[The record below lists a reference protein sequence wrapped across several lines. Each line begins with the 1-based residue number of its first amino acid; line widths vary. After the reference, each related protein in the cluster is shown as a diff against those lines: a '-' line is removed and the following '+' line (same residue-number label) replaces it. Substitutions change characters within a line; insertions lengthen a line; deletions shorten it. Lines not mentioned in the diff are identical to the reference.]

1 MAHISFESI
10 EDYLRS
16 QVDYDRYYDS
26 DYSYQEQYKNVAA
39 ATERNARSKYCYSK
53 PKATR

>member
-39 ATERNARSKYCYSK
+39 ATKQYVQERYDKKYE
-53 PKATR
+53 TR